1 MKGLEFFIIFPCSSL
16 FISLS
21 ISTRRFIT
29 SCMWQA
35 GAVNWASDVAGWP
48 DLLRRALRLLLRGG
62 GSQEAAEAWAFCA
75 CASGP
80 HPQQWQCQP
89 PGTEGLFT
97 SSVMVTS
104 HLASLSLHIQCF
116 DNTNLWFYLYCIPV
130 KSVIQ
135 WKVQSLTEP
144 LTYHVFTIQ
153 VSNVLFILF
162 VTLYFKQYR
171 YQDSKSCKLR
181 ELVPVPELKQ
191 WKVFMH
197 DSNQGLK

>member
-1 MKGLEFFIIFPCSSL
+1 MF
-16 FISLS
+16 
-21 ISTRRFIT
+21 
-29 SCMWQA
+29 
-35 GAVNWASDVAGWP
+35 VNWAANVAGWP

-62 GSQEAAEAWAFCA
+62 GSQEAAEARALCA

-89 PGTEGLFT
+89 PGTEVLIT
-97 SSVMVTS
+97 SASVMVTS
-104 HLASLSLHIQCF
+104 HLLSLSLQSNALTTPICDF
-116 DNTNLWFYLYCIPV
+116 NLYCIPV

-162 VTLYFKQYR
+162 VTLYYTLYFKQYR

-197 DSNQGLK
+197 DSNQGLKWPQLYLQPVTFRPHEQHF

>member
-62 GSQEAAEAWAFCA
+62 GSQKAAEARAFCA

-89 PGTEGLFT
+89 PGTEVLFT

-116 DNTNLWFYLYCIPV
+116 NNTNLWFYLYCIPV

-144 LTYHVFTIQ
+144 TNISCFYY
-153 VSNVLFILF
+153 SS
-162 VTLYFKQYR
+162 FKCSIYLIRHIIFQQYR